1 MELMRRREGI
11 NHLRVIKSYA
21 NLELLTKYV
30 DEDVRLR
37 SGLHELLFWEEAKA
51 SKQIP

>member
-11 NHLRVIKSYA
+11 NHLSYA
-21 NLELLTKYV
+21 NLELFTKYV

-37 SGLHELLFWEEAKA
+37 SGSHELLFWEEAKA
-51 SKQIP
+51 SKQIL

>member
-21 NLELLTKYV
+21 NLELPTKYV
-30 DEDVRLR
+30 DEDRLR
-37 SGLHELLFWEEAKA
+37 SGFHVLLFWEEAKA